1 MKTLIDLEL
10 TYLSDSTEIMY
21 SETTGEIL
29 RNNEYNG
36 DLERMYSSVTGDLKF
51 GDIYE
56 VELPKHQ
63 YRLWETAY
71 ETICSEDEDGMG
83 EIVGY
88 IRY

>member
-36 DLERMYSSVTGDLKF
+36 DMERMYSSVTGDLKF
-51 GDIYE
+51 SDIFE
-56 VELPKHQ
+56 VELPKPQHQ
-63 YRLWETAY
+63 LWETAY
-71 ETICSEDEDGMG
+71 ETICSEDEDGLT

>member
-36 DLERMYSSVTGDLKF
+36 DLERMYSSMTGDLKF
-51 GDIYE
+51 SDIFE
-56 VELPKHQ
+56 VELPNPQHQ
-63 YRLWETAY
+63 LWETAY
-71 ETICSEDEDGMG
+71 ETIYTDNKEGLSE
-83 EIVGY
+83 ISGY